1 MSALLEIEDLS
12 VGFRT
17 RRGVVQALTEA
28 SVTVQPGELLLVVG
42 ESGSGKTVLAHA
54 LLSLLPRNV
63 NVSGSVRLG
72 HQDLLALCRPRRCA
86 ACAPAGWRSSRKARR
101 RR

>member
-1 MSALLEIEDLS
+1 MTSALLEVEDLS

-17 RRGVVQALTEA
+17 RRGVVQALSEA
-28 SVTVQPGELLLVVG
+28 SVTVAPGELLLVVG

-54 LLSLLPRNV
+54 LLSLLPQNV
-63 NVSGSVRLG
+63 NVTGSVRLG
-72 HQDLLALCRPRRCA
+72 GQDMLDLPPGSCA
-86 ACAPAGWRSSRKARR
+86 GCAPGAWRSSRRARR